1 MKKGTLGVEFMVGV
15 LMLAGA
21 AALFF
26 LAMKASN
33 FASVDNGAEGYSITA
48 RFDNIGGLKV
58 RAPVT
63 MAGVRIGQVQTI
75 AFDSET
81 FEAVV
86 RMSIRPQYDRI
97 PEDTFAK
104 ILTSGLLG
112 EQYIGLDPGGSP
124 DYLEEGGAI
133 TVTQS
138 ALVLEEVIGQFLFSK
153 AEEASKGEGL

>member
-1 MKKGTLGVEFMVGV
+1 MKKGSLGIEFMVGL

-33 FASVDNGAEGYSITA
+33 FASVDNGADGYTITA

-63 MAGVRIGQVQTI
+63 LAGVRVGQVRSI
-75 AFDSET
+75 MVDSET

-86 RMSIRPQYDRI
+86 QMSIRPQYDRI

-124 DYLEEGGAI
+124 DSL
-133 TVTQS
+133 
-138 ALVLEEVIGQFLFSK
+138 
-153 AEEASKGEGL
+153 